1 MAATASPSSWSLASS
16 HQMTEPHAYTT
27 PLTNTHSEFRQPTPI
42 REHLFKSLGVLLRMA
57 FTTIPCLNR
66 TDFETLRA
74 SFVSFGMIARADAVQ
89 LARLPGLGPPTRAA
103 GDALEP
109 RRFRRAD

>member
-1 MAATASPSSWSLASS
+1 
-16 HQMTEPHAYTT
+16 
-27 PLTNTHSEFRQPTPI
+27 
-42 REHLFKSLGVLLRMA
+42 MA